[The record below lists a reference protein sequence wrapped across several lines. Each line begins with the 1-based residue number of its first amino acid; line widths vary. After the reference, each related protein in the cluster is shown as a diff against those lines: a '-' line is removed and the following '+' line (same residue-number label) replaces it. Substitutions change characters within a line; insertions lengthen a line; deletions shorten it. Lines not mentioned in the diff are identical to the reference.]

1 MKIYAKEWLIPYPMV
16 IMKGRLL
23 LSGINPTSAE
33 SIIKEVAASYE
44 SSKKWPTESE
54 LISELEEILESCD
67 QRYRQNLDVVNAY
80 YKYRREGNDV
90 PPIIL
95 VLEGASATGK
105 SMLLLRLIQVLG
117 ATRFMSTDSM
127 RQVLRT
133 QMSEEDYP
141 ELFCH
146 TYQAHMFKQ
155 AGPEDLGTGV
165 RGFLAQQQ
173 IIKPIVIQSI
183 ERVLSEGAETIIE
196 GVHLVPGDF
205 CRISEA
211 VIEILIEPGEEMHRS
226 MFMSK
231 KSLAGLK
238 TVVGASEKR
247 ENEFML
253 AREIQEYML
262 SKATE
267 SKTRVVNLESYA
279 ISAEEIS
286 LIILEKM
293 KSLIG

>member
-1 MKIYAKEWLIPYPMV
+1 MKVYAEDWLIPYPMV
-16 IMKGRLL
+16 IIKGRLL
-23 LSGINPTSAE
+23 LSGIQPRHAE
-33 SIIKEVAASYE
+33 SIIDEIAASYDA
-44 SSKKWPTESE
+44 SKQWPTESK
-54 LISELEEILESCD
+54 LFSELEQILNSYD
-67 QRYRQNLDVVNAY
+67 QKHRKNLDIVNTF

-105 SMLLLRLIQVLG
+105 SMLLLRLIHALG
-117 ATRFMSTDSM
+117 ATRFVSTDSI

-133 QMSEEDYP
+133 QMSEDEYP

-146 TYQAHMFKQ
+146 TYQAHKFKQ
-155 AGPEDLGTGV
+155 AGPEHLGTGV

-173 IIKPIVIQSI
+173 IIKPIVIQSV
-183 ERVLSEGAETIIE
+183 ERVLSEGAEAIVE
-196 GVHLVPGDF
+196 GVHLIPGDF
-205 CRISEA
+205 SKLSDS
-211 VIEILIEPGEEMHRS
+211 VIEILVEPSEEMHYS

-238 TVVGASEKR
+238 TVAGASEKR
-247 ENEFML
+247 EKEFQL
-253 AREIQEYML
+253 TREIQEYML

-267 SKTRVVNLESYA
+267 SNIPVINLESYSV
-279 ISAEEIS
+279 SAEKIS
-286 LIILEKM
+286 LIILKKM